1 MRYPL
6 EPPPR
11 KFFAPPP
18 STQEEAEAQAREELR
33 VAGRVCM
40 DYRLVLRLYRLH
52 DAGSQVLMPLLA
64 HLGWPLTATAA
75 DCAPDELDALDELLL
90 LCFKP
95 GHALMT
101 PGDLILW
108 LFSLF
113 QDTTRFVTTRL
124 GKRCISVEG
133 CQISTVITRNQP
145 FGGRELNLLL
155 AIWLRDRL
163 RARGRI
169 YDACG
174 LVRLRHNA
182 RRAMARRLGMP

>member
-6 EPPPR
+6 EPLPR

-18 STQEEAEAQAREELR
+18 SIQEEAEARLREELR
-33 VAGRVCM
+33 AAGRACM
-40 DYRLVLRLYRLH
+40 DCRLVLRLYRLR
-52 DAGSQVLMPLLA
+52 DAGSQALAPLLA
-64 HLGWPLTATAA
+64 HLGWPLTGIAE
-75 DCAPDELDALDELLL
+75 DCAPEEFDALDELLL

-95 GHALMT
+95 GHALLT

-113 QDTTRFVTTRL
+113 QDTPRFATTRL
-124 GKRCISVEG
+124 GNRCISVEG
-133 CQISTVITRNQP
+133 CQISTEIIRNQP

-163 RARGRI
+163 RARKRI

-174 LVRLRHNA
+174 LVRLRHDL
-182 RRAMARRLGMP
+182 RRAIAQRLDMP